1 MSAPLLAE
9 FDNPDAL
16 VRAMRLAS
24 ADGHRALD
32 AFTPFPVPDL
42 TNAFAPQRNLV
53 RPVMALTGFGAAAA
67 MYALQWYSSV
77 IDYPLNTGGR
87 PLHSWPVF
95 LLVPFEFGVLIAAIM
110 GLIALFWTCGLPRL
124 HHPLFAIPQFER
136 ASQDRFLLLVA
147 SKDTDAT
154 ALRESLERA
163 GALLVA
169 EMHP

>member
-1 MSAPLLAE
+1 MSAPLLTE
-9 FDNPDAL
+9 FATPEAL
-16 VRAMRLAS
+16 VRAMRLAQ

-42 TNAFAPQRNLV
+42 TDAFAPSRNPV
-53 RPVMALTGFGAAAA
+53 RPIMAVAGFGAAAA

-77 IDYPLNTGGR
+77 IAYPLNSGGR

-95 LLVPFEFGVLIAAIM
+95 LAM
-110 GLIALFWTCGLPRL
+110 FWACGLPRL

-147 SKDTDAT
+147 AKDADAT

>member
-9 FDNPDAL
+9 FDTPEAL
-16 VRAMRLAS
+16 VRAMRLAA

-42 TNAFAPQRNLV
+42 TDAFKPSSNLV
-53 RPVMALTGFGAAAA
+53 RPVMALAGFGAAAA
-67 MYALQWYSSV
+67 MYALQWYSAV

-95 LLVPFEFGVLIAAIM
+95 LLVPFEFGVLIAAIA
-110 GLIALFWTCGLPRL
+110 GLVALFWTCGLPRL

-147 SKDTDAT
+147 PKDADAT

>member
-16 VRAMRLAS
+16 VRAMRLAA
-24 ADGHRALD
+24 ADGHHALD

-42 TNAFAPQRNLV
+42 TNAFAPSRNLV

-95 LLVPFEFGVLIAAIM
+95 LLVPFEFGVLIAAIT
-110 GLIALFWTCGLPRL
+110 GLITLFWTCGLPRL
-124 HHPLFAIPQFER
+124 HHPLFAITQFER

>member
-1 MSAPLLAE
+1 
-9 FDNPDAL
+9 
-16 VRAMRLAS
+16 
-24 ADGHRALD
+24 
-32 AFTPFPVPDL
+32 
-42 TNAFAPQRNLV
+42 
-53 RPVMALTGFGAAAA
+53 
-67 MYALQWYSSV
+67 
-77 IDYPLNTGGR
+77 
-87 PLHSWPVF
+87 
-95 LLVPFEFGVLIAAIM
+95 
-110 GLIALFWTCGLPRL
+110 LPRL

>member
-9 FDNPDAL
+9 FDTPEAL
-16 VRAMRLAS
+16 VRAMRIAN

-42 TNAFAPQRNLV
+42 TEAFAPPRNPV
-53 RPVMALTGFGAAAA
+53 RPVMAVAGFGAAAA
-67 MYALQWYSSV
+67 MYGLQWYSSV
-77 IDYPLNTGGR
+77 IGYPLNSGGR

-95 LLVPFEFGVLIAAIM
+95 LLVPFEFGVLVAAIA
-110 GLIALFWTCGLPRL
+110 GLVALFWACGLPRL

-147 SKDTDAT
+147 PKAEPA
-154 ALRESLERA
+154 ALRRRLEEA
-163 GALLVA
+163 GAVLVSELRA
-169 EMHP
+169 